1 MLRGRPWRGRG
12 LWWTAG
18 LGLVAL
24 LAGGGALAATSS
36 TSPSPAGPTGQAAVL
51 NTMLNSATSPGA
63 GRVLG
68 DAVTA
73 SAKSAPPRPSRAAKP
88 RAAGPP
94 PPPRSAPWRCRPPP
108 RRGTAPGRGDGQ

>member
-63 GRVLG
+63 GRVL
-68 DAVTA
+68 DFKQPVAVQQA
-73 SAKSAPPRPSRAAKP
+73 RVVLV
-88 RAAGPP
+88 G
-94 PPPRSAPWRCRPPP
+94 
-108 RRGTAPGRGDGQ
+108 PGRD